1 MKTGNIKIEENDRQ
15 EFVVDVKLANG
26 NLWLT
31 TCQMADLFNTYEQTV
46 ENNIRS
52 ILQTGILR
60 EKDVTRIQEFEHK
73 GRSYEM
79 TLYNLD
85 VIIFISYRIPSFESR
100 AFREWFMKVFCK
112 PPFIPPFMLSLN

>member
-46 ENNIRS
+46 GNNIRA
-52 ILQTGILR
+52 IFQTGILR
-60 EKDVTRIQEFEHK
+60 EKDVTRIQEFEYK
-73 GRSYEM
+73 GRSCEM

-112 PPFIPPFMLSLN
+112 PPFMLSLN